1 MVLTRE
7 IRRTNAKK
15 GKIKEPFF
23 VPKIIS
29 SNLSKKNVFT
39 IKEERKIKSEKRNIG
54 NKEDD
59 KIWKFISLFSI
70 FTILIIEKWCRLIR
84 IISCSHKIRKVK

>member
-54 NKEDD
+54 NKEED
-59 KIWKFISLFSI
+59 KI
-70 FTILIIEKWCRLIR
+70 
-84 IISCSHKIRKVK
+84 

>member
-1 MVLTRE
+1 MP
-7 IRRTNAKK
+7 K

-39 IKEERKIKSEKRNIG
+39 IKEEEKL
-54 NKEDD
+54 KE
-59 KIWKFISLFSI
+59 KKE
-70 FTILIIEKWCRLIR
+70 ILLRR
-84 IISCSHKIRKVK
+84 RR

>member
-29 SNLSKKNVFT
+29 SNLSKKCIYN
-39 IKEERKIKSEKRNIG
+39 KRGKKIKSEK
-54 NKEDD
+54 KY
-59 KIWKFISLFSI
+59 W
-70 FTILIIEKWCRLIR
+70 
-84 IISCSHKIRKVK
+84 